1 MFVQPILGWARDS
14 AVQRVEFF
22 RKLSCWFYFC
32 LQDFFCLVQEYVWQ
46 RCVSRFLHA
55 ATMLRVLLV
64 CCYKVDAKLSCV
76 CVWFRCGVVSCRMLF
91 HHCGC
96 SLRGDAS
103 LRIGSWIGLQSSMR
117 QCGERQYWCGV
128 AAFPLAPRHA
138 FVCWVVSSHVVWP
151 ETRLTVMSFPSVE
164 PCRCV
169 LVLWRRLVGL
179 TEHRCYVDPEP

>member
-1 MFVQPILGWARDS
+1 MFGNVVFL
-14 AVQRVEFF
+14 
-22 RKLSCWFYFC
+22 
-32 LQDFFCLVQEYVWQ
+32 DFFMPR
-46 RCVSRFLHA
+46 RCC
-55 ATMLRVLLV
+55 V
-64 CCYKVDAKLSCV
+64 CCWSVVTRSMQSCRA
-76 CVWFRCGVVSCRMLF
+76 CVWFRCGVVSCRVLF

-117 QCGERQYWCGV
+117 QCGERQCWCGV

-151 ETRLTVMSFPSVE
+151 ETRLAVISFPSVE

-179 TEHRCYVDPEP
+179 TVHRCCVDPEP